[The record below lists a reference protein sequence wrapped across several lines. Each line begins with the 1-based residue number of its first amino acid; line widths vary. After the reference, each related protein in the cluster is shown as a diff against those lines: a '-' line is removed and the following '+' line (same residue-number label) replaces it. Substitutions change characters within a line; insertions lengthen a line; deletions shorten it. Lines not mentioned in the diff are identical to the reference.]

1 MKTLGEPLGN
11 PLEAIVGAEAVEA
24 HVGDGLRGRVVHGHG
39 GLMAGIGGVGHR
51 DVLLWLM
58 VNGSW
63 LSIDGGGLVLSVDCS
78 WSWCWSGIGRLVD
91 IVADACVLL
100 VHLRVGRGHRLGVV
114 RDGAIE
120 VPHHI
125 LVRVGHGVFIAS
137 VVNEPSPG
145 RRQQHQE
152 ESCAQSEKLLLV
164 CHVVDVKEVDQ
175 LLPIAA
181 PTVAYKRRPPSVLA
195 QSITHELA
203 QLHCPPFPLPHSL
216 SLLAGA
222 ANAIGFC
229 VTFINPFLSADR
241 GKSIYNCHTQSDSR

>member
-1 MKTLGEPLGN
+1 MKTLGEPLGS
-11 PLEAIVGAEAVEA
+11 PLEAPVGAEAVEA

-39 GLMAGIGGVGHR
+39 GLMTGIGGVSDR

-58 VNGSW
+58 VNGSRLSIDGSGLMLSVNSSGLV
-63 LSIDGGGLVLSVDCS
+63 LSIDGGGLMLSVDCS
-78 WSWCWSGIGRLVD
+78 WSWCWRGIGRLVD

-100 VHLRVGRGHRLGVV
+100 VHLRVGRGHRLGIV

-125 LVRVGHGVFIAS
+125 LVRVRHGVFIAS
-137 VVNEPSPG
+137 VVNEACPG

-152 ESCAQSEKLLLV
+152 KSCAQSEKLLLL
-164 CHVVDVKEVDQ
+164 CHVVDVKELDQ

-181 PTVAYKRRPPSVLA
+181 PTVAYKLRPPSVLA

-203 QLHCPPFPLPHSL
+203 QLHCPPLSPSPSLPLTCL
-216 SLLAGA
+216 W
-222 ANAIGFC
+222 
-229 VTFINPFLSADR
+229 R
-241 GKSIYNCHTQSDSR
+241 G

>member
-1 MKTLGEPLGN
+1 MA
-11 PLEAIVGAEAVEA
+11 LEAPVGAEAVEA

-58 VNGSW
+58 VNGSR
-63 LSIDGGGLVLSVDCS
+63 LSIDSGWLMLSVDGGGLMLSVDTS
-78 WSWCWSGIGRLVD
+78 SWCWSGIGRLVD

-100 VHLRVGRGHRLGVV
+100 VHLRVGRGHRLGIV

-125 LVRVGHGVFIAS
+125 LVRVRHGVFIAS
-137 VVNEPSPG
+137 VVNEASPG

-152 ESCAQSEKLLLV
+152 KSCAQSEKLLLL
-164 CHVVDVKEVDQ
+164 CHVVDVKELDQ

-181 PTVAYKRRPPSVLA
+181 PTVAYKLRPPSVWG

-203 QLHCPPFPLPHSL
+203 QLHCPPLPLPLSL
-216 SLLAGA
+216 SLVSGA

>member
-1 MKTLGEPLGN
+1 MMSLVEPLGS
-11 PLEAIVGAEAVEA
+11 PLETPVGAEAVEA

-39 GLMAGIGGVGHR
+39 GLMTGIGGVGHR

-58 VNGSW
+58 VNGSR
-63 LSIDGGGLVLSVDCS
+63 LSVDGGGLMLSVDCGGLMLRVDCGGLVLSVDWS
-78 WSWCWSGIGRLVD
+78 WSWSGIGRLVD

-100 VHLRVGRGHRLGVV
+100 VHLRVGRGHRLGIV

-125 LVRVGHGVFIAS
+125 LVGVRHGVFIAS
-137 VVNEPSPG
+137 VVNEACPG

-152 ESCAQSEKLLLV
+152 KSCAQSEKLLLV
-164 CHVVDVKEVDQ
+164 CHVVDVKELDQ

-181 PTVAYKRRPPSVLA
+181 PTVAYKLRPPSVLA

-203 QLHCPPFPLPHSL
+203 QLHCTPLPPPAL
-216 SLLAGA
+216 PLTCLL
-222 ANAIGFC
+222 
-229 VTFINPFLSADR
+229 R
-241 GKSIYNCHTQSDSR
+241 G